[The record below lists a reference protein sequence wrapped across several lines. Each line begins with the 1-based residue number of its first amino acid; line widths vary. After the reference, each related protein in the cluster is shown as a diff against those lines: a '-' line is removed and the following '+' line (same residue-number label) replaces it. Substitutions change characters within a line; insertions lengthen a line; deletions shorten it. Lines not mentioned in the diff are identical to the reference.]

1 MMNRWG
7 PVLFGVATNVVTIL
21 GVLVW
26 GWPPANVFLLF
37 FGENLILG
45 VVTFVRLVTLPEPN
59 FGLAAFFCL
68 HYGIF
73 AVVHGVFTAMT
84 VIGLDPVFDFW
95 WLGLPLIFIAIRYVV
110 ELITGWFLGGGRLR
124 GTPPNQVMFSPY
136 PRVVVLHLAVILGS
150 QYSEGTGTGADII
163 NGAHDIFSS
172 IGLDLDR
179 GETLVIML
187 MLIKTVVDVVTT
199 VRQTG
204 MDSGRSHAQS
214 RAQ

>member
-1 MMNRWG
+1 MNRWG
-7 PVLFGVATNVVTIL
+7 PVLFSVATNVVTIL

-45 VVTFVRLVTLPEPN
+45 VVTFIRLVTLPNPN
-59 FGLAAFFCL
+59 IGLAAFFCL

-95 WLGLPLIFIAIRYVV
+95 WLGLPLILIAIRYLV
-110 ELITGWFLGGGRLR
+110 ELVTGWFLGGGRLR
-124 GTPPNQVMFSPY
+124 GLPPNKVMFSPY

-150 QYSEGTGTGADII
+150 QFSEGKGTGADLID
-163 NGAHDIFSS
+163 GAHDILSS
-172 IGLDLDR
+172 IGLEVGP
-179 GETLVIML
+179 GESLVIML
-187 MLIKTVVDVVTT
+187 MVIKTVVDMITT
-199 VRQTG
+199 LRQST
-204 MDSGRSHAQS
+204 MESGGSQAQS